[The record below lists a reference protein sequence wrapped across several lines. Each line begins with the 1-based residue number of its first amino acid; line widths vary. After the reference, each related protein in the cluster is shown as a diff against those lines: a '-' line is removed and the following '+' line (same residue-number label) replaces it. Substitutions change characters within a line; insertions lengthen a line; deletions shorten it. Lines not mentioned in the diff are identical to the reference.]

1 MHFKKNKKGF
11 TLMELVVVVL
21 LIGILSA
28 VALPQYQRA
37 LERSRISEALTMLG
51 NISTAE
57 RMYFMQTDEFTTN
70 FADLMLKIPVKPKA
84 GDDASNYSNGTGQ
97 AFDYDISAC
106 EDQDCNIKA
115 VRTTGKYEI
124 HLDGLS
130 NEGESGTRSCH
141 SDDSFGIKI
150 CRIVCGAN
158 PMPDG
163 GGFCV
168 MD

>member
-1 MHFKKNKKGF
+1 MHLKKYKKGF

-21 LIGILSA
+21 LIGILA
-28 VALPQYQRA
+28 AFAMPQYQRA
-37 LERSRISEALTMLG
+37 LERSRVSEALTMLG

-57 RMYFMQTDEFTTN
+57 RMYFMQSDVFTPN

-84 GDDASNYSNGTGQ
+84 GEDASNYAVGTGQ
-97 AFDYDISAC
+97 AFEYDITGC
-106 EDQDCNIKA
+106 VDWECNITA
-115 VRTTGKYEI
+115 SRTTGKYEI
-124 HLDGLS
+124 HLDGLDS
-130 NEGESGTRSCH
+130 EGASGTRSCH

-150 CRIVCGAN
+150 CRMICGAN

>member
-1 MHFKKNKKGF
+1 MNFKKNKKGF

-28 VALPQYQRA
+28 IALPQYQRA
-37 LERSRISEALTMLG
+37 LERSRVSEALTMLG

-57 RMYFMQTDEFTTN
+57 RMCYMQSDVFSPN

-84 GDDASNYSNGTGQ
+84 GDDASNYSVGTGQ
-97 AFDYDISAC
+97 AFEYDITDCA
-106 EDQDCNIKA
+106 DQECKIKA
-115 VRTTGKYEI
+115 TRTTGKYEI
-124 HLDGLS
+124 HLDGLD
-130 NEGESGTRSCH
+130 NEGSAGTRSCH

-158 PMPDG
+158 PMPDS